1 MCWNSIQWHFHSCF
15 FLLWV
20 IFKKLVFILRTFRN
34 FPLNPM
40 LKFHSNGLWCGSLF
54 IYWAEHSRSFCNLN
68 IHILQF
74 WEILF
79 KQSFDNFLPLPLW
92 ILTRCSHFPVPP
104 PVPVCSISLWLQGLV
119 LDPFL
124 CLHLPQQWSSP
135 DLTNNFLRF
144 PLGTYF
150 PQSFYIPR
158 CPVVHG
164 SLGTGLG
171 TWLCLCD
178 TLLYS
183 RMVLGTY
190 KDVLGAQMWVKESK
204 EFQLPSEQLKEIQIN
219 INSCVLLK

>member
-1 MCWNSIQWHFHSCF
+1 M
-15 FLLWV
+15 
-20 IFKKLVFILRTFRN
+20 VFGV
-34 FPLNPM
+34 
-40 LKFHSNGLWCGSLF
+40 GLCSFTGLDTHKAFAISTF
-54 IYWAEHSRSFCNLN
+54 IYFSSGKFSSNSHLIISFYS
-68 IHILQF
+68 HY
-74 WEILF
+74 E
-79 KQSFDNFLPLPLW
+79 
-92 ILTRCSHFPVPP
+92 ILTRCFHFPVPLL
-104 PVPVCSISLWLQGLV
+104 VPVCFISLWLQGLV

-124 CLHLPQQWSSP
+124 CLHLPQQRSSP

-164 SLGTGLG
+164 SLGTCLG

-178 TLLYS
+178 TLFYS

>member
-1 MCWNSIQWHFHSCF
+1 MRRFFFFGFSFFCVGIAYSGIVTPA

-54 IYWAEHSRSFCNLN
+54 IYWAGHSQSFCNLN

-74 WEILF
+74 WEIFFSHLII
-79 KQSFDNFLPLPLW
+79 SFYSHYE
-92 ILTRCSHFPVPP
+92 ILTRCFHFPVPLL
-104 PVPVCSISLWLQGLV
+104 VPVCFISLWLQGLV

-124 CLHLPQQWSSP
+124 CLHLPQQRSSP

-164 SLGTGLG
+164 SLGTCLG
-171 TWLCLCD
+171 T
-178 TLLYS
+178 
-183 RMVLGTY
+183 
-190 KDVLGAQMWVKESK
+190 
-204 EFQLPSEQLKEIQIN
+204 
-219 INSCVLLK
+219 